1 MLGDGGSS
9 PDMVDGLMYLNRVYG
24 ELIDSGAAEPEDG
37 PDDVL
42 IRTVGG
48 YIVLSVELVE
58 V

>member
-9 PDMVDGLMYLNRVYG
+9 PDMVETLMYLNKAYG
-24 ELIDSGAAEPEDG
+24 ELLDSGDYDAEDG

-48 YIVLSVELVE
+48 YIVLSVEIVE
-58 V
+58 